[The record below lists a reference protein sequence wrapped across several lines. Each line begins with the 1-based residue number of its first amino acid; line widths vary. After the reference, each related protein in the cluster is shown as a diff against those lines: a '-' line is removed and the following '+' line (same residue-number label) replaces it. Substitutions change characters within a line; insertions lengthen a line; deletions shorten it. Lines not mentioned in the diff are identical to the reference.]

1 MSPSSGFVTG
11 FVDPAIGAAADEAYY
26 IVVVVDTPLTSV
38 SNRRHLG
45 IGRLWKCRCQLIVV
59 ILIEE
64 AVGIER
70 KVPLKTEWRLRLR
83 VRLPPGTEEVAFLTL
98 GAELGGLM
106 VGAAEAVTEGGTF
119 ERAEVEVIMA
129 RD

>member
-26 IVVVVDTPLTSV
+26 IVVVVYPPLTSV
-38 SNRRHLG
+38 SHRRHLG